1 MLSNLYIPW
10 HPIDAERG
18 IALERELARE
28 LSPAHAIYGR
38 AVKAVAACQDCDD
51 VLFEV
56 DEGKS
61 GYAVVH
67 LTWIMKMETT
77 PNYPSTE
84 IFQSLEAWRVQR
96 MIPDA
101 EDWNS

>member
-1 MLSNLYIPW
+1 MLSNLLIPW
-10 HPIDAERG
+10 HPIAPEQG
-18 IALERELARE
+18 VALECELARE
-28 LSPAHAIYGR
+28 LGPAHAIQGR
-38 AVKAVAACQDCDD
+38 TAKAIAVRQDCDD
-51 VLFEV
+51 VLFEL

-84 IFQSLEAWRVQR
+84 LFPSLEAWRAQCMV
-96 MIPDA
+96 PDA